1 MRMGDLHGYFVR
13 MVKVEIPRQ
22 NLIGSPQDD
31 NRLIYP

>member
-1 MRMGDLHGYFVR
+1 VR